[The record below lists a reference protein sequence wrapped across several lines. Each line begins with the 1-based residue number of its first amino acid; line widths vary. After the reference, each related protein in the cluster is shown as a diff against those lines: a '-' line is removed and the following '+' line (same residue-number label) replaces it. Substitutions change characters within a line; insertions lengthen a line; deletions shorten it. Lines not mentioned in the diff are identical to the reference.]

1 MKRRFVNETLD
12 GLNGKARVVI
22 PGPGVRLREK
32 AMYENSGLI
41 QESERTVTY
50 AWTTCANAMIY
61 IQYAHTTDGQHDG
74 SSQSL
79 TSGYSRRK
87 DKQIYFIVLR
97 LYG

>member
-22 PGPGVRLREK
+22 PGPGVRLRKK

-50 AWTTCANAMIY
+50 A
-61 IQYAHTTDGQHDG
+61 
-74 SSQSL
+74 
-79 TSGYSRRK
+79 
-87 DKQIYFIVLR
+87 
-97 LYG
+97 